1 LTPKRTVH
9 RFPGVAVG
17 RSTGNSSNTLT
28 GGDVVDQFVRG
39 TELTVVRREKSPD
52 INDGGPYLGT
62 AASIVAISKS
72 DSPANQV
79 MQEAVE

>member
-1 LTPKRTVH
+1 M
-9 RFPGVAVG
+9 
-17 RSTGNSSNTLT
+17 
-28 GGDVVDQFVRG
+28 
-39 TELTVVRREKSPD
+39 TVVRREKSPD

-79 MQEAVE
+79 LQEAVK

>member
-1 LTPKRTVH
+1 LAATP
-9 RFPGVAVG
+9 
-17 RSTGNSSNTLT
+17 LT

-39 TELTVVRREKSPD
+39 TEMTVVRREKSPD
-52 INDGGPYLGT
+52 IDDGGPYLGT
-62 AASIVAISKS
+62 AASIVAICKS